1 MKKIRN
7 ISIQKKI
14 SCLFL
19 GCFLIFLICIILI
32 LHHVYKKQI
41 YQEMLQRGHYEDELI
56 VHQMERLSQNV
67 ESCCNNII
75 INMNISIGG
84 KAGLAGSL
92 EEYDQRT
99 REKVLGVIENNFILF
114 PDISEIFILYN
125 NGDLYTKEK
134 NQNFH
139 ASSDNMRMVEELKDT
154 QVSTLGMWYY
164 YENTSPSIY
173 YLKVF
178 NDISDNSQIGYVLL
192 ELKEEVIYK
201 SYRNQKTENPSEIY
215 IFDENGRLL
224 SSNQREIVEC
234 VYLETEKENKL
245 ALSDK
250 IYGEISD
257 RKQNSDYY
265 VKEYETSGGWTVISI
280 LDLKAG
286 MTGLQSITWN
296 IVILG
301 IGLFVIFFCVI
312 VRILGK
318 IVQPIVT
325 LAGHM
330 RKTGE
335 NLIQKIEEPNSKD
348 EVGVL
353 ISSFNQMVD
362 MNGKLIQKVEQNEKE
377 KRRLELALLQM
388 QIKPH
393 FLYNTLDTAF
403 CLNSMQ
409 KYQEANHVI
418 KQLAEYYRLVLNH
431 GDEWINFVE
440 ELDAVEKYLE
450 IQSVRYSNLISY
462 TIDVDEELYGFRI
475 PKMTL
480 QPLVENAIYHG
491 IKPAGRKGNIL
502 ISGELCDDKVKIAV
516 IDDGVGMSQAM
527 FDEILN
533 GKRKSTDGESFG
545 MKSVVERLRLF
556 YGDAKMD
563 LGQTDEGTSIVLSI
577 DLRKDVMG

>member
-1 MKKIRN
+1 
-7 ISIQKKI
+7 
-14 SCLFL
+14 
-19 GCFLIFLICIILI
+19 
-32 LHHVYKKQI
+32 
-41 YQEMLQRGHYEDELI
+41 
-56 VHQMERLSQNV
+56 
-67 ESCCNNII
+67 
-75 INMNISIGG
+75 
-84 KAGLAGSL
+84 
-92 EEYDQRT
+92 
-99 REKVLGVIENNFILF
+99 
-114 PDISEIFILYN
+114 
-125 NGDLYTKEK
+125 
-134 NQNFH
+134 
-139 ASSDNMRMVEELKDT
+139 
-154 QVSTLGMWYY
+154 
-164 YENTSPSIY
+164 
-173 YLKVF
+173 
-178 NDISDNSQIGYVLL
+178 
-192 ELKEEVIYK
+192 
-201 SYRNQKTENPSEIY
+201 
-215 IFDENGRLL
+215 
-224 SSNQREIVEC
+224 
-234 VYLETEKENKL
+234 
-245 ALSDK
+245 
-250 IYGEISD
+250 
-257 RKQNSDYY
+257 
-265 VKEYETSGGWTVISI
+265 
-280 LDLKAG
+280 
-286 MTGLQSITWN
+286 
-296 IVILG
+296 
-301 IGLFVIFFCVI
+301 
-312 VRILGK
+312 
-318 IVQPIVT
+318 
-325 LAGHM
+325 
-330 RKTGE
+330 
-335 NLIQKIEEPNSKD
+335 
-348 EVGVL
+348 
-353 ISSFNQMVD
+353 MVD

-409 KYQEANHVI
+409 KHQEANHVI